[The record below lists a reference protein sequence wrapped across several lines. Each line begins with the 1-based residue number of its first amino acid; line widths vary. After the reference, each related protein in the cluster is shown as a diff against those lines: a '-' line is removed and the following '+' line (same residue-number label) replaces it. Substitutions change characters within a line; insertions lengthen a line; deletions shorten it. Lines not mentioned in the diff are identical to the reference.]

1 MQAFHDRLREMRLKN
16 NIMAKSMAELLGVSY
31 RNYQRYEKGE
41 IDITLSKLNVLAK
54 FFDVSLDYMSGRS
67 DNPKIVNPM
76 SGV

>member
-41 IDITLSKLNVLAK
+41 IDITLTKLNVLAK